1 MVQQF
6 DHKFAAFLLIRPAEV
21 VVILGDAIICGGILQ
36 RLLKGCANS
45 KIARKRNVHI
55 LYSVYIYV
63 HTQCMLIDYTVHDIH
78 ITI

>member
-36 RLLKGCANS
+36 RLLKGCA
-45 KIARKRNVHI
+45 IAR
-55 LYSVYIYV
+55 
-63 HTQCMLIDYTVHDIH
+63 
-78 ITI
+78 